1 MKYLG
6 WDDGKVWSERSN
18 IAKWVPNRPSY
29 VKLEHTAKI
38 TRLVMLPVLYILI
51 KQTFVGVQSNKF

>member
-1 MKYLG
+1 M
-6 WDDGKVWSERSN
+6 WSERSN

-29 VKLEHTAKI
+29 VKLGHTAKI

-51 KQTFVGVQSNKF
+51 KQTFVGVQPNKF